1 MTSTANGHHV
11 DPKDGRQSNEKRPNG
26 RSFEEHQRRDVLL
39 CGVAEAARR
48 LLAIADFDAA
58 VNEALEAIGTAA
70 GIDRIFVYQH
80 HVELQTCR
88 EFADCPY
95 EWTVPGIV
103 RSCDLPGQFPMFYDE
118 IPGYIDWVSE
128 LKAGRAVQKLAKDMS
143 VAGQEKQ
150 IQEQALSV
158 LTVPIFIR
166 GSYWGNFGFDDC
178 TTERVWSEAE
188 IAVLETA
195 AVSFAG
201 ALRRRGDV
209 AELERRD
216 ALLNSVNAAAQCLV
230 ATDDLERAI
239 PEALQILGEGTR
251 QDRVYVFE
259 NVFPKG
265 PGEVFGETPFE
276 WVKKGVPTSSEIATS
291 AWPLPMA
298 SFPSELMNPF
308 FEGQAVQFLT
318 RDLEGSARAINEEGQ
333 TLSLVAVPIAVS
345 GRWWG
350 VLGFD
355 DCTTERVW
363 SDAEIA
369 VLQTAAACIG
379 SAIER
384 DRTRK
389 DREAAARARAQELET
404 HNRVLARRDRI
415 LQATATASNVLLN
428 GEDFD
433 ASVSEALESLGE
445 SLGFDRIA
453 VGQQFGDPTGKTS
466 GFIRFL
472 YEWDAPGISAQLQDY
487 EDMADFHWDE
497 MGLGSWYEASLRGEA
512 FGQLIDELPKPFRGL
527 MESVDVKSTHNV
539 PIFVEGQFWGVFG
552 IDHCSEKRLLT
563 QSELIALKTAA
574 NCVGGA
580 IERDLT
586 RKEREAAVQ
595 TRAAEV
601 ETHNQ
606 ALAERDRIL
615 EATAAAANVMLTEEN
630 FDRAV
635 NDALQI
641 IGAGLEVDRV
651 LLGQYLEPSS
661 EWKFCYIQFL
671 YEWASPNTSLQLE
684 HPELSRIGNGGIE
697 EIIDCLRAG
706 EVFGGI
712 VEELPEPFRSGQQ
725 ELGAQ
730 SVYAVPVVVNSRFW
744 GIVALDDCH
753 QKTRRSDAE
762 LEALRTL
769 ANCIGSAIEREQL
782 RQAELQSRAAREVA
796 ERTALIERERAARAT
811 ELEAAN
817 AVLTTRDR
825 WLETTAAAA
834 NQLLSSDDVAT
845 SVNVALAT
853 IGENL
858 ECDRVTVLEY
868 IRNPDASPDDLGLM
882 RLLYEW
888 DAEGIAAQMD
898 APELHDIPADGIE
911 DWFREILKGQYVGGV
926 VAELDEPFRSGQQK
940 LGVQSTY
947 GVPVFVEET
956 LWGLVAMDH
965 CREARRLSAAEL
977 AVFRT
982 AATCVGSAIY
992 QARVQRDRAARE
1004 RARLLGS
1011 VAEVANLLLQSADYT
1026 TVLPEVVRLLGE
1038 AVRSDRCAVTQDVI
1052 HPDSGHL
1059 AVKFLHEWCAAGRES
1074 TATCVPEFLDE
1085 GQHLRLDGSFLEFHQ
1100 SLLRGE
1106 VVNFLVADLSAPER

>member
-1 MTSTANGHHV
+1 
-11 DPKDGRQSNEKRPNG
+11 
-26 RSFEEHQRRDVLL
+26 
-39 CGVAEAARR
+39 
-48 LLAIADFDAA
+48 
-58 VNEALEAIGTAA
+58 
-70 GIDRIFVYQH
+70 
-80 HVELQTCR
+80 
-88 EFADCPY
+88 
-95 EWTVPGIV
+95 
-103 RSCDLPGQFPMFYDE
+103 
-118 IPGYIDWVSE
+118 
-128 LKAGRAVQKLAKDMS
+128 MS

-239 PEALQILGEGTR
+239 PEALRILGEGTR

-265 PGEVFGETPFE
+265 PGEVFWEAPFE
-276 WVKKGVPTSSEIATS
+276 WVKKGVPTSSEIATG

-308 FEGQAVQFLT
+308 FEGQAVQLLT

-512 FGQLIDELPKPFRGL
+512 FGQLIDGLPKPFRGL

-601 ETHNQ
+601 ETYNQ

-615 EATAAAANVMLTEEN
+615 EATAAAANVMLTGDD
-630 FDRAV
+630 FDSAV
-635 NDALQI
+635 NSALKI
-641 IGAGLEVDRV
+641 IGMGLDLDRV
-651 LLGQYLEPSS
+651 GLMRHFDATDDTPGYHQQMF
-661 EWKFCYIQFL
+661 EWTAAGISRQI
-671 YEWASPNTSLQLE
+671 E
-684 HPELSRIGNGGIE
+684 HPKLVRVSDSGMEFAVEQLAR
-697 EIIDCLRAG
+697 G
-706 EVFGGI
+706 EVFGG
-712 VEELPEPFRSGQQ
+712 VVAELPEPFRSGQQ

-730 SVYAVPVVVNSRFW
+730 SVYAVPISVSGRYW
-744 GIVALDDCH
+744 GVVALDDCH

-825 WLETTAAAA
+825 WLETTATAA
-834 NQLLSSDDVAT
+834 NQLLSSNDVSV
-845 SVNVALAT
+845 SVNVALET

-858 ECDRVTVLEY
+858 DCDRVLVMEY
-868 IRNPDASPDDLGLM
+868 IRDSDASPGDLGLM

-888 DAEGIAAQMD
+888 DAEGIAAQID
-898 APELHDIPADGIE
+898 DPELLEIPADGIE
-911 DWFREILKGQYVGGV
+911 GWIRQFLNGQYVGGV
-926 VAELDEPFRSGQQK
+926 VAELEEPFRSGQQK

-947 GVPVFVEET
+947 GVPVFVEGT
-956 LWGLVAMDH
+956 LWGIVAMDH

-982 AATCVGSAIY
+982 AATCVGSTIY
-992 QARVQRDRAARE
+992 QERVRRDRAAQE
-1004 RARLLGS
+1004 RARLLSS
-1011 VAEVANLLLQSADYT
+1011 VAEAANLLLRSADYT
-1026 TVLPEVVRLLGE
+1026 AVLPEVTRLLGE
-1038 AVRSDRCAVTQDVI
+1038 AVGSDRCSVTQDVI

-1106 VVNFLVADLSAPER
+1106 VVNFLVADLSAPEREFMEAQGNTSMLIVP